1 MDPQMVWDMM
11 DECESEVDTHTTL
24 CQSIEPE
31 ADKDSFKEKPA
42 ASVGRGWMG
51 FPVYGLNR

>member
-11 DECESEVDTHTTL
+11 EEETEADKHTAL
-24 CQSIEPE
+24 CQSLEPD
-31 ADKDSFKEKPA
+31 ADKETFKDTGQSK
-42 ASVGRGWMG
+42 SSRGWMG

>member
-11 DECESEVDTHTTL
+11 DECDSEVDTHMTL

-31 ADKDSFKEKPA
+31 VDKESFQEKPKTSA
-42 ASVGRGWMG
+42 KRGWMG

>member
-11 DECESEVDTHTTL
+11 DESEAEVDTHTTL

-31 ADKDSFKEKPA
+31 VERESFEEKSA
-42 ASVGRGWMG
+42 RKVSAGWMG
-51 FPVYGLNR
+51 FPMYGLNR

>member
-11 DECESEVDTHTTL
+11 DESENAVDTHTTL

-31 ADKDSFKEKPA
+31 VNKESFKDTGQ
-42 ASVGRGWMG
+42 STMSRGWMG
-51 FPVYGLNR
+51 FPIYGLDR

>member
-11 DECESEVDTHTTL
+11 DECENEVDTHMTL

-31 ADKDSFKEKPA
+31 VEKSAFNDKPTPKLSA
-42 ASVGRGWMG
+42 GWMG

>member
-11 DECESEVDTHTTL
+11 DEEENVDTHTTL

-31 ADKDSFKEKPA
+31 VEA
-42 ASVGRGWMG
+42 ASFRDAPKKNVSTGWMG
-51 FPVYGLNR
+51 FPVYGMRR